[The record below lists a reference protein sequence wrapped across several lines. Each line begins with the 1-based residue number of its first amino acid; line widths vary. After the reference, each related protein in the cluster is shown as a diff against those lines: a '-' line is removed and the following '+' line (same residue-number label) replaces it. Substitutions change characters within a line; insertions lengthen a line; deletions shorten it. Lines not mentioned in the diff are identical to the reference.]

1 MLRCHAVA
9 DRRIIVF
16 GVAIE
21 DFARLAKQDQVL
33 SSWFRSRRS
42 MCRYW
47 IRLRMAGSPSVRRGV
62 RAPAPTRSV
71 PLLINRYDFGFA
83 SLSSVGP
90 TRLVCSASVLPSAGL
105 PPLFRGPE
113 TQ

>member
-47 IRLRMAGSPSVRRGV
+47 IRLRSGGKS
-62 RAPAPTRSV
+62 
-71 PLLINRYDFGFA
+71 I
-83 SLSSVGP
+83 
-90 TRLVCSASVLPSAGL
+90 CSAWRSSSSTYSI
-105 PPLFRGPE
+105 GPAFD
-113 TQ
+113 QSL